1 MEGKEEIN
9 CYAFRTCDRDKGR
22 EDGVD
27 DVSDLDLAAVE
38 DVADAKAEEAPSE
51 WGVNRRHSGLCA
63 EVPLV
68 LTHAEGAEMCF
79 VFKIL

>member
-27 DVSDLDLAAVE
+27 DVSDLDLAAVK
-38 DVADAKAEEAPSE
+38 DIADAEAEEAPSE
-51 WGVNRRHSGLCA
+51 GRVHRRHRGLCA
-63 EVPLV
+63 KVPLV
-68 LTHAEGAEMCF
+68 LAHAEGAEMCF